1 MFFLLVIHTTFNPNL
16 VFKLERPLNLLSYFF
31 FLWNRIGQILRL
43 CMYNKWAQYYFF
55 LFLLPDAISEN
66 QPRVI
71 DDSRA
76 RKLAV
81 DLKRC
86 AYYETCATYGLN
98 VERFFQDGKFIFYLF
113 FIIFEKFFW
122 YLLWFKRKLA
132 KVHYAIYGSQ
142 CWKGLS
148 R

>member
-1 MFFLLVIHTTFNPNL
+1 MIFEISFRKIHFSNLLFSPCFFLLVIHTTFNPNL
-16 VFKLERPLNLLSYFF
+16 VFKLEWALNLLSYFF
-31 FLWNRIGQILRL
+31 LLWNRIGQILRL

-98 VERFFQDGKFIFYLF
+98 VERVFQDGKFPFYY
-113 FIIFEKFFW
+113 FW
-122 YLLWFKRKLA
+122 
-132 KVHYAIYGSQ
+132 KVFLVSFVI
-142 CWKGLS
+142 
-148 R
+148 

>member
-1 MFFLLVIHTTFNPNL
+1 
-16 VFKLERPLNLLSYFF
+16 
-31 FLWNRIGQILRL
+31 
-43 CMYNKWAQYYFF
+43 MYNNELNIF

-98 VERFFQDGKFIFYLF
+98 VERVFQDGKFPF
-113 FIIFEKFFW
+113 FFF
-122 YLLWFKRKLA
+122 
-132 KVHYAIYGSQ
+132 
-142 CWKGLS
+142 
-148 R
+148 

>member
-1 MFFLLVIHTTFNPNL
+1 MSFESFIV
-16 VFKLERPLNLLSYFF
+16 FF
-31 FLWNRIGQILRL
+31 FCYEIELVKSWDCVCTINELNII
-43 CMYNKWAQYYFF
+43 F

-98 VERFFQDGKFIFYLF
+98 VERVFQDGKFPFYYF
-113 FIIFEKFFW
+113 WKVFW

-132 KVHYAIYGSQ
+132 KFHYAIYGLNVERVFQDSKFLFMKKVLVSLV
-142 CWKGLS
+142 WLKIIS
-148 R
+148 V